1 MCSFSTGRPHMCLWS
16 IIAVSRWTESRRV
29 VNKALKN
36 CIIILLTTWSEY
48 LNEATWNVNWCI
60 CGIFFTFMG
69 CLKHLLLAK
78 LLLTGKKVIL
88 WQKNSIDFVR
98 LMSTVINHKPIVWSV
113 CNFSP
118 DFLCLLFTGIL
129 VAKKNLFVNPVPSG
143 CGGGSVFFVSAKSF

>member
-1 MCSFSTGRPHMCLWS
+1 MLSVDEQNLGGLW
-16 IIAVSRWTESRRV
+16 IKLW
-29 VNKALKN
+29 KLH
-36 CIIILLTTWSEY
+36 ILLTTWSEY

-88 WQKNSIDFVR
+88 GQKNSIDFVR
-98 LMSTVINHKPIVWSV
+98 LMSIVINHKPIVWSV

>member
-1 MCSFSTGRPHMCLWS
+1 MSIDEQNLGGLWIKLWKLHNYPSYNLVWISQWSYMKCYLTHLWNFFHLHGLFKASTTC
-16 IIAVSRWTESRRV
+16 
-29 VNKALKN
+29 K
-36 CIIILLTTWSEY
+36 TTFDW
-48 LNEATWNVNWCI
+48 
-60 CGIFFTFMG
+60 
-69 CLKHLLLAK
+69 
-78 LLLTGKKVIL
+78 KKVIL